1 MIYLLGILL
10 GINLLAFTLFGID
23 KLFAILHWRRI
34 RERTLIGIA
43 LAGGCLGG
51 LLGMYLFRHK
61 TKKTSFQL
69 PLAFG
74 ILIEIGAIVAYL
86 QFLK

>member
-10 GINLLAFTLFGID
+10 GINLFAFALFGAD
-23 KLFAILHWRRI
+23 KLFAVLHWRRI
-34 RERTLIGIA
+34 RERTLIGVA

-69 PLAFG
+69 PLALG
-74 ILIEIGAIVAYL
+74 ILVEVAVLTLIFWQY
-86 QFLK
+86 K